1 METSK
6 IDVICQYVVVFV
18 YFSINLDLDIFSPIE
33 LAPLLE
39 TKKTNFDSLKKQNW
53 PIIGDQKNR

>member
-33 LAPLLE
+33 LTLLLE

>member
-1 METSK
+1 MATSK

-33 LAPLLE
+33 LTLLLE